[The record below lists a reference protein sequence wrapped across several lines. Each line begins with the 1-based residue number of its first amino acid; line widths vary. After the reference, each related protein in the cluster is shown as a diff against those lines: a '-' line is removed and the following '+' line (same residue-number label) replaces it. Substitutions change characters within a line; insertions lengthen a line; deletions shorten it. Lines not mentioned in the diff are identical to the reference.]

1 MVNRFRTTALTALA
15 GFVLVACGPAASSSA
30 GEPSSEGSAAAAS
43 QAQESAG
50 GPLPSFSA
58 GLAADLEALIP
69 DSVAGLPITKSSM
82 LGNEFLVAPN
92 SDPATIKFVQDLGV
106 SPEDISIAIGYGIS
120 TDASSSVI
128 IFILRAAGA
137 DTNTLT
143 SAFQEAQ
150 NASAESPI
158 QWRSSTLGGKQVE
171 VGDLGGQSTYLYAHG
186 DVLAWVTATSEAIA
200 EEVISGLP

>member
-1 MVNRFRTTALTALA
+1 MNRFRTIALTVLA
-15 GFVLVACGPAASSSA
+15 GLVLVACGPAASSSA
-30 GEPSSEGSAAAAS
+30 GEPSSEASAAAAS

-50 GPLPSFSA
+50 GPEPSFSA

-82 LGNEFLVAPN
+82 RGNEFLVAPN

-143 SAFQEAQ
+143 SAFKEAQ
-150 NASAESPI
+150 NGSAESPI
-158 QWRSSTLGGKQVE
+158 QWSASTLGGKQVE
-171 VGDLGGQSTYLYAHG
+171 VGDLGGQPTYLYAHG
-186 DVLAWVTATSEAIA
+186 DVLAWVTATTEAIA
-200 EEVISGLP
+200 EEVISALP

>member
-1 MVNRFRTTALTALA
+1 MNRFRTIALTALA
-15 GFVLVACGPAASSSA
+15 GFVLVACGPATSSSA
-30 GEPSSEGSAAAAS
+30 GEPSSEASAAAPS

-50 GPLPSFSA
+50 GPEPSFSA

-92 SDPATIKFVQDLGV
+92 SDPGTIKFVQDLGV
-106 SPEDISIAIGYGIS
+106 SPSDISIAIGYGIS
-120 TDASSSVI
+120 TDASSTVI

-137 DTNTLT
+137 DTNQLT
-143 SAFQEAQ
+143 AAFKEAQ
-150 NASAESPI
+150 NGTATSPI
-158 QWRSSTLGGKQVE
+158 QWSNSSLGGKQVE

-186 DVLAWVTATSEAIA
+186 DVLAWITASTEAIA

>member
-1 MVNRFRTTALTALA
+1 MNRFRTIALTALT

-30 GEPSSEGSAAAAS
+30 GEPSSEASAAAPS

-50 GPLPSFSA
+50 GPEPSFSA

-69 DSVAGLPITKSSM
+69 DTVAGVTITKTSM

-106 SPEDISIAIGYGIS
+106 SPEDISIAVGYGIS
-120 TDASSSVI
+120 TDASSTVI

-137 DTNTLT
+137 DTNQLISAFKEAQDT
-143 SAFQEAQ
+143 SAG
-150 NASAESPI
+150 SPI
-158 QWRSSTLGGKQVE
+158 QWSASSLGGKQVE
-171 VGDLGGQSTYLYAHG
+171 VGDLSGTPTYLYAHG
-186 DVLAWVTATSEAIA
+186 DVLAWVTASTEAIA
-200 EEVISGLP
+200 AEVISGLP